1 MNEAA
6 PSPVVRPAS
15 AEDWPAIERLLT
27 DRGLPA
33 AGARSHLHCF
43 VVVAEGPVV
52 VACAGIERYGAVGL
66 LRSVAVAE
74 SLAGHGL
81 GTKLV
86 TALLEQARGLGL
98 RAVYL
103 LTTTAAEYFPRF
115 GFEMIPRE
123 GLPSSLTASE
133 ELCGACPASAVAMRI
148 GL

>member
-1 MNEAA
+1 MNAAA

-15 AEDWPAIERLLT
+15 AEDWPAIERLLI

-33 AGARSHLHCF
+33 AGARSHLDGF

-74 SLAGHGL
+74 GLAGHGL

-86 TALLEQARGLGL
+86 RARA
-98 RAVYL
+98 R
-103 LTTTAAEYFPRF
+103 
-115 GFEMIPRE
+115 
-123 GLPSSLTASE
+123 
-133 ELCGACPASAVAMRI
+133 ASARARSARSVSS
-148 GL
+148 